1 MKLKSSLL
9 TAAALSALAAS
20 AHAQMASDATP
31 MIPGT
36 TPGTTPGFVRPAD
49 DVLSIPSP
57 PNAMPADTSMQSN
70 SMSGNMQSGMMQTPT
85 AMPAGQM
92 MNGMMPNGMMMSAQD
107 QLFGARAAEGNLAEI
122 TFAQMALSKSKNANV
137 RQTAQVILMGHTKAQ
152 NDLMQLMRAK
162 NMTMMP
168 MLSAPHMAVQDA
180 LKKAKGDNFDKM
192 YMAGQTADH
201 ENTIALFASE
211 VNAGMDDALKG
222 YANQYLPDIVGHT
235 ILIYNV
241 AKQVKAPGSE
251 LRPQLPPVPPGVTP
265 ALMGKPIDM
274 TDYTTISN
282 DINAMLRDMNAGQMN
297 MNNMNMNR

>member
-20 AHAQMASDATP
+20 SHAQTASDATP

-49 DVLSIPSP
+49 DILNIPTP
-57 PNAMPADTSMQSN
+57 PNAMPADSSMQSN
-70 SMSGNMQSGMMQTPT
+70 SMSGNMQGSMMQTQT
-85 AMPAGQM
+85 TMPAGQM
-92 MNGMMPNGMMMSAQD
+92 MNGMMPNGMMAMSAQD
-107 QLFGARAAEGNLAEI
+107 QLFAARAAEGNLAEI
-122 TFAQMALSKSKNANV
+122 TFARLALDKSKTASV
-137 RQTAQVILMGHTKAQ
+137 RQTAQVILMGHTQAQ

-192 YMAGQTADH
+192 YMAGQTDDH

-211 VNAGMDDALKG
+211 TNAGMDDALKG

-251 LRPQLPPVPPGVTP
+251 LRPMLPPVPPGVTP
-265 ALMGKPIDM
+265 MLMGKPIDM
-274 TDYTTISN
+274 TNYSTITR
-282 DINAMLRDMNAGQMN
+282 DINAMIRDMNMN
-297 MNNMNMNR
+297 SM

>member
-1 MKLKSSLL
+1 MAAFLTPMKLKSSLL
-9 TAAALSALAAS
+9 TAAALSALAA
-20 AHAQMASDATP
+20 AAQAQMAGDTVP
-31 MIPGT
+31 MIPNT

-49 DVLSIPSP
+49 DILDIPTP
-57 PNAMPADTSMQSN
+57 PNAMPANSMQ
-70 SMSGNMQSGMMQTPT
+70 GNMTQDNMTPAPSMMATGT
-85 AMPAGQM
+85 MP
-92 MNGMMPNGMMMSAQD
+92 MPGMMSAQD

-122 TFAQMALSKSKNANV
+122 TFAQLALNKSKNAGV

-168 MLSAPHMAVQDA
+168 MLSAPHMAVYDA
-180 LKKAKGDNFDKM
+180 LKKAKSDNFDKM

-211 VNAGMDDALKG
+211 TNAGMDDALKG
-222 YANQYLPDIVGHT
+222 YAGQYLPDIVGHT

-241 AKQVKAPGSE
+241 AKQIKAPGSE
-251 LRPQLPPVPPGVTP
+251 LRPPLPPVPPGVTP

-274 TDYTTISN
+274 TSMDTIVR
-282 DINAMLRDMNAGQMN
+282 DINQMTA
-297 MNNMNMNR
+297 NMNMNR

>member
-20 AHAQMASDATP
+20 SHAQMASDATP

-49 DVLSIPSP
+49 DILSIPTP

-70 SMSGNMQSGMMQTPT
+70 MMQSNMQSSMTQTATP
-85 AMPAGQM
+85 
-92 MNGMMPNGMMMSAQD
+92 MPNGMMMMSAQD
-107 QLFGARAAEGNLAEI
+107 QLFAARAAEGNLAEI
-122 TFAQMALSKSKNANV
+122 TFARLALDKSKNAKV
-137 RQTAQVILMGHTKAQ
+137 RQTAQVILMGHTQAQ
-152 NDLMQLMRAK
+152 NDLMKLMRAK

-168 MLSAPHMAVQDA
+168 MLSATHMAAYDA
-180 LKKAKGDNFDKM
+180 LQKAKGDNFDKM
-192 YMAGQTADH
+192 YMAGQTDDH

-211 VNAGMDDALKG
+211 TNAGMDDALKG
-222 YANQYLPDIVGHT
+222 YAGQYLPDIVGHT

-251 LRPQLPPVPPGVTP
+251 LRPMLPPVPPGVTP
-265 ALMGKPIDM
+265 MLMGKPIDM
-274 TDYTTISN
+274 TDYSTITR
-282 DINAMLRDMNAGQMN
+282 DINAMIRDMNAGQMN
-297 MNNMNMNR
+297 MNQM

>member
-1 MKLKSSLL
+1 MNLKSTLFTV
-9 TAAALSALAAS
+9 TAVGALALS
-20 AHAQMASDATP
+20 AHAQMAGDPTPDSPYGTP
-31 MIPGT
+31 MIPGMV
-36 TPGTTPGFVRPAD
+36 PGTTPGFVTPAD
-49 DVLSIPSP
+49 STMPM
-57 PNAMPADTSMQSN
+57 PNSMPATSMQSN
-70 SMSGNMQSGMMQTPT
+70 MAQGNMAPGDMMQTPAT
-85 AMPAGQM
+85 MPSGQM
-92 MNGMMPNGMMMSAQD
+92 MNGMMMSAQD

>member
-1 MKLKSSLL
+1 MKLQSSLL
-9 TAAALSALAAS
+9 TAAALSALAMS
-20 AHAQMASDATP
+20 AHAQMSSDATP

-49 DVLSIPSP
+49 DVLSVPTP
-57 PNAMPADTSMQSN
+57 PNAMP
-70 SMSGNMQSGMMQTPT
+70 GNMNMAPAPNMMAPDSMPPQPPT
-85 AMPAGQM
+85 S
-92 MNGMMPNGMMMSAQD
+92 MPNGMMMMSAQD
-107 QLFGARAAEGNLAEI
+107 QLFCARAAEGNLAEI
-122 TFAQMALSKSKNANV
+122 TFAQLALSKSKNANV
-137 RQTAQVILMGHTKAQ
+137 RQTANVILMGHTKAQ
-152 NDLMQLMRAK
+152 NDLMQLTRAK
-162 NMTMMP
+162 GMTMMP
-168 MLSAPHMAVQDA
+168 MLSAPHMAVYDA
-180 LKKAKGDNFDKM
+180 LKKAKGDDFDKM

-251 LRPQLPPVPPGVTP
+251 LRPQLPPVPPGVMP

-274 TDYTTISN
+274 TDYSTIVSS
-282 DINAMLRDMNAGQMN
+282 MNQTM
-297 MNNMNMNR
+297 MSLK

>member
-1 MKLKSSLL
+1 MNLKSTLFTV
-9 TAAALSALAAS
+9 TAVGALALS
-20 AHAQMASDATP
+20 AHAQMAGDPTPNSPYGTP
-31 MIPGT
+31 MIPGMV
-36 TPGTTPGFVRPAD
+36 PGTTPGFVTPAD
-49 DVLSIPSP
+49 STMPM
-57 PNAMPADTSMQSN
+57 PNSMPATSMQSN
-70 SMSGNMQSGMMQTPT
+70 MAQGNMAPGDMMQTPAT
-85 AMPAGQM
+85 MPSGQM
-92 MNGMMPNGMMMSAQD
+92 MNGMMMSAQD